1 MNHAS
6 RLAVNPG
13 LDQPAGDR
21 AYGRVST
28 VMASTPPPRRL
39 TGRLTGRLSRW
50 LAPART
56 VPTTPWRSP
65 RRWTGK
71 PATLAMLFTGLWIF
85 GTGEA
90 ALIAAGL
97 GVSPWTVFAQGLS
110 IRLGLSIGVTTF
122 IIGAAV
128 LLLWIPLRERP
139 GLGTVSNIVLVST
152 SLQVMSSVL
161 PHPRGFGWQLA
172 MVLAGIGLLGIGSG
186 IYLTCNLGPGPRDG
200 WMTGLHQRLGWPLTT
215 VRLGIEV
222 VVLAVGWLLGG
233 TVGLGTVLFALLV
246 GWSVGTGLRIVGSLG
261 AVRGAPE
268 TEEDVF
274 PGLEA

>member
-1 MNHAS
+1 MP
-6 RLAVNPG
+6 RTPVPAVI
-13 LDQPAGDR
+13 A
-21 AYGRVST
+21 
-28 VMASTPPPRRL
+28 
-39 TGRLTGRLSRW
+39 RW

-56 VPTTPWRSP
+56 VPTTTWRST
-65 RRWTGK
+65 RRWTARPG
-71 PATLAMLFTGLWIF
+71 TLAMLILGLWIF

-90 ALIAAGL
+90 ALISAGL

-110 IRLGLSIGVTTF
+110 VRVGLSIGVTTF

-139 GLGTVSNIVLVST
+139 GLGTISNIIIVST

-161 PHPRGFGWQLA
+161 PHPAAFGWQLT
-172 MVLAGIGLLGIGSG
+172 MVLIGIALLGIGSG
-186 IYLTCNLGPGPRDG
+186 LYLTCNLGPGPRDG

-222 VVLAVGWLLGG
+222 IVLAIGWLLGG
-233 TVGLGTVLFALLV
+233 TVGLGTVLFATLV
-246 GWSVGTGLRIVGSLG
+246 GWSVGTGLRIVGVLFGRPSDPG
-261 AVRGAPE
+261 
-268 TEEDVF
+268 TSEDVF